1 MITVYYTNE
10 KMELQINYSSQEP
23 DIYSQIKRKSWIH
36 LTQPTTDEIAEISKM
51 TKIPINVINSTLDAE
66 ETAHLDIDE
75 DYTLVVVD
83 TPVMEVEDQYPDIHK
98 FYANPFGIIFNEDYF
113 VTTSLKASS
122 IEKDLT
128 SRWMRN
134 FATHKHVKLTIQILY
149 RNAAK
154 FVTLLKFLDK
164 DSELIQARLH
174 ESMNNKEL
182 FELMSLGK
190 SLVYLST
197 GLNANQL
204 VLERIKRTEIF
215 KKYEEDLDL
224 IEDAI
229 IENRQAMEMCSIHR
243 DILNG
248 AMDAFA
254 SVINNNVNTVM
265 KTLTVVTMVLT
276 IPTLVASFFG
286 MNVELPFHDNG
297 FLIALFISLVLSLIG
312 AFFLIKYTNGTK
324 FIKRHKRHK

>member
-1 MITVYYTNE
+1 MVTVYYTNE
-10 KMELQINYSSQEP
+10 KLELEITNSDHVE
-23 DIYSQIKRKSWIH
+23 DIYSKIKRKSWIH
-36 LTQPTTDEIAEISKM
+36 LTRPTTEEISKTSEL
-51 TKIPINVINSTLDAE
+51 TKIPAAVIISTLDE
-66 ETAHLDIDE
+66 EESAHIDID
-75 DYTLVVVD
+75 DDVTLVVVD
-83 TPVMEVEDQYPDIHK
+83 TPVMEVEDLYPDIHK
-98 FYANPFGIIFNEDYF
+98 FYANPFGIIFNNDYF

-128 SRWMRN
+128 SRWMKN
-134 FATHKHVKLTIQILY
+134 FATNKHIKLTIQILY
-149 RNAAK
+149 RNAARFVNILK
-154 FVTLLKFLDK
+154 FVDR
-164 DSELIQARLH
+164 DSELIQNRLH

-197 GLNANQL
+197 GLNANQI
-204 VLERIKRTEIF
+204 VLERIKRHEAF
-215 KKYEEDLDL
+215 KKYPEDLDL

-254 SVINNNVNTVM
+254 SVINNNINTVM

-286 MNVELPFHDNG
+286 MNYDLPFQENG
-297 FLIALFISLVLSLIG
+297 FVIAIILSVILSIIG
-312 AFFLIKYTNGTK
+312 AFVLIRYTKGTP
-324 FIKRHKRHK
+324 IKRKRRK